1 MAIVQNFWLK
11 GASKRLAGAV
21 IYEAMGQTRARQL
34 APSVTNPRTQAQM
47 TQRIRWANLVSF
59 YRANATWMKY
69 AFETKKSNQSEY
81 NKFMSLNVTTSPIAL
96 TKDAAAS
103 GACVVAPYTITQGSL
118 PSIEWQNA
126 GTQLKSNLYLPAS
139 MTINENTTVG
149 EFSSGLIESNPAV
162 REGDQLSLVR
172 FSQMVNNSTGY
183 PYVIVRKYEVLMN
196 SNSTAKLGDFI
207 PTDYLQAPGLASQ
220 NAIYV
225 NKESRQGGFVVIL
238 SRTIGGK
245 TYVSTQDILIVNNET
260 MIAQYSSSA
269 AIAAA
274 IASYG
279 ESQDAFLSTVS
290 AATLQS
296 QPIGNSLNL
305 LRIGSNTYGDGAKT
319 PTGFDLKDLTWVAV
333 FAQAVE
339 STAVVTCKIG
349 FLGMADTITDNQPR
363 ITGNNVQFD
372 PSSGF
377 TTEMYDKHLAFVE
390 VTIDGLLYRI
400 EFASSNAYTQEGL
413 D

>member
-21 IYEAMGQTRARQL
+21 IYEAMGQTRARRL
-34 APSVTNPRTQAQM
+34 ASTVTNPRTEAQM
-47 TQRIRWANLVSF
+47 TQRIRWANAVSF
-59 YRANATWMKY
+59 YRVNASWMKY
-69 AFETKKSNQSEY
+69 AFESKKSNQSEY
-81 NKFMSLNVTTSPIAL
+81 NKFMSVNVTASPIAL
-96 TKDAAAS
+96 TKSAAAA
-103 GACVVAPYTITQGSL
+103 GACVVAQYTVTQGSL
-118 PSIEWQNA
+118 PSIEWQDA
-126 GTQLKSNLYLPAS
+126 GTQLKSNLYLPAG

-149 EFSSGLIESNPAV
+149 EFSSGLLESNPAV
-162 REGDQLSLVR
+162 REGDQLSLIR

-183 PYVIVRKYEVLMN
+183 PYVIVRKYEVLIN
-196 SNSTAKLGDFI
+196 SNSTENLGDYI
-207 PTDYLQAPGLASQ
+207 PTDYLQAPGLASL

-245 TYVSTQDILIVNNET
+245 TYVSTQDVLIVNNEA
-260 MIAQYSSSA
+260 MISQYSNSA
-269 AIAAA
+269 AVAAA

-290 AATLQS
+290 AAALQA
-296 QPIGNSLNL
+296 QPVGNSLNV
-305 LRIGSNTYGDGAKT
+305 LRIGSNVYSSGSKT
-319 PTGFDLKDLTWVAV
+319 PLGNELTSSGMVAV

-339 STAVVTCKIG
+339 SKANVTCRIG
-349 FLGMADTITDNQPR
+349 FLGVAGTAGDDSPT
-363 ITGNNVQFD
+363 ITGNNVSFD
-372 PSSGF
+372 ASRGI
-377 TTEMYDKHLAFVE
+377 TTDMYDKHLAFVE
-390 VTIDGLLYRI
+390 VSVDGLIYRI